1 MFFGT
6 FLFLVSNDDI
16 KIFLTLVAEKTLGGL
31 ESGHFFAACQLNGN
45 LHFPLH
51 LSFCFSLSFS
61 VSVLLFC
68 VSVNVLQSNFFIFTI
83 YPSISIFPFFSICT
97 ARYPFITSFLVGER
111 RKCSNAKN
119 EIVTKPLRPI

>member
-1 MFFGT
+1 MFFGA

-51 LSFCFSLSFS
+51 LSFCFSHSFS

-68 VSVNVLQSNFFIFTI
+68 VSVYVLQSNFFIFTI
-83 YPSISIFPFFSICT
+83 YPSISIFPFSLS